1 MKGAEFSGITFY
13 NRNSIGFSNN
23 EKELI
28 IENVKWIL
36 LTRKGE
42 RVNDPEF
49 GSNVKLFLFMP
60 QVMVTDLIQE
70 IKYSI
75 EKFEPRVKVLSCT
88 LTSAE
93 QNEVVR
99 IKLDL
104 EIISKEKTEKVDV
117 EVNI

>member
-1 MKGAEFSGITFY
+1 MKGDSFSGITFY
-13 NRNSIGFSNN
+13 DKNSIGFSND

-28 IENVKWIL
+28 IENVKRIL

-60 QVMVTDLIQE
+60 QVMVSDLIQE

-75 EKFEPRVKVLSCT
+75 EKFEPRVKVLSCS
-88 LTSAE
+88 LISAG
-93 QNEVVR
+93 QDEVIR
-99 IKLDL
+99 IKLVL
-104 EIISKEKTEKVDV
+104 EILSNSSENVNVEVDV
-117 EVNI
+117 